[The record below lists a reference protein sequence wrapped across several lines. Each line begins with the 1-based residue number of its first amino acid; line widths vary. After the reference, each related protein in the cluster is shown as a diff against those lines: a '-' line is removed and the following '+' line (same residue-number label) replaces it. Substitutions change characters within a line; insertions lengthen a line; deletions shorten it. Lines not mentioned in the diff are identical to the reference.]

1 MANINLRPWRE
12 EKREQEQQEFLVIC
26 AAALFVGA
34 AVWFAVHGVMQGRI
48 DKQDGRNNYL
58 KAETSKL
65 DEKIAAVRDLQ
76 KRRQEL
82 VERME
87 LIQNLQGNRP
97 VIVRVFD
104 GITRS
109 VPDDLYLGEIKK
121 TGKSMAIKGYSE
133 ANSQIAELMRNF
145 DAAEWFTKPVLIDVS
160 ASKDPANP
168 YSEFTMTVQEVTPK
182 TEGEDEED
190 AS

>member
-1 MANINLRPWRE
+1 MPNINLRPWRE
-12 EKREQEQQEFLVIC
+12 ELRAQEQQEFLMITGLS
-26 AAALFVGA
+26 ALA
-34 AVWFAVHGVMQGRI
+34 GVMIFFALKGVM
-48 DKQDGRNNYL
+48 DGRLENQTARNDYL
-58 KAETSKL
+58 KSEISKL
-65 DEKIAAVRDLQ
+65 DIKIKEVSDL
-76 KRRQEL
+76 KRQRQEL

-109 VPDDLYLGEIKK
+109 VPDDLYLDEIKK
-121 TGKSMAIKGYSE
+121 TGNAMSIKGYSE

-145 DAAEWFTKPVLIDVS
+145 DTAEWFTKPVLIDVS

-168 YSEFTMTVQEVTPK
+168 YSEFSMTVQEVTPK
-182 TEGEDEED
+182 VEGEEED